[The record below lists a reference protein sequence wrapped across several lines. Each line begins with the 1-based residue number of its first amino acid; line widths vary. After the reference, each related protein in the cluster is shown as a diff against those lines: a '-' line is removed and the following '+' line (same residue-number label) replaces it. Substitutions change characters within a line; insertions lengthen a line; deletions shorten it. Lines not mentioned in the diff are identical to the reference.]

1 MAPPVKQSQLMKR
14 LPVKEIIRGAG
25 KDGPGMLACM
35 MELDARLLKDNTV
48 YHENSREILDIFL
61 TFFKVLVPEEY
72 NGSLVKLLHVSL
84 SGVTGIARWCQRPS
98 APETVKAATSL
109 RLLSASKEY
118 TAWSAWILAHSRA
131 AADKT
136 EFLDSYLLTCSLFR
150 SLLTAFP
157 TIRSELVKDPNMLRV
172 AITMWTGYSPDH
184 PLIYYAWKRNRDP
197 SVDEVDVA
205 MAVFHAVAVAN
216 WDGIVDAILD
226 ETVCSTAMFVEG
238 TIQRLMRLPSINK
251 IEYLANLPDT
261 TSEIANIRI
270 TIMVTHRLMTTSP
283 TLYSMFMDQN
293 TPQLYI
299 KVLSRLTDKIFH
311 LNFPLSGDII
321 EARQT
326 RITEL
331 TKLAGDIVQWP
342 TMTSS
347 SVLKN
352 IKSIMSSGATE
363 LLGHSYPLLSTDDT
377 RELEAFDTIFETLRS
392 YALYPQ
398 VISFIKELEWYRIGR
413 ANDPENG
420 PNPREGFVNNTC
432 LSLHSHFP
440 ILTDERERL
449 CDNIHHSIDSTAV
462 APWTE
467 RVCAACHSVAYC
479 SRQCQKADWKNTHRS
494 ECPHLRREYHSQR
507 ISNARYSYSSRAFH
521 VYALRLALEFNEKRR
536 ALPPAARRESLT
548 HAISVDFFQDMDDG
562 SALNV
567 KSVSDYHAWTVLVIP
582 PYLIARF
589 NDLLDAFERMN
600 EPFLQPDSINSEP
613 WNDVGSARLIET
625 CICFGDK
632 DVILVVLLQRT
643 SSNQAITPEPQEAT
657 SQLQKSGSRGD
668 DSTTEWDFGVVA
680 SLAYPL
686 LMPRLSTTPKG
697 GVAN

>member
-35 MELDARLLKDNTV
+35 TELDARLLKDNTV
-48 YHENSREILDIFL
+48 YHEHCREILDIFL
-61 TFFKVLVPEEY
+61 TFFKVPVPEEY

-98 APETVKAATSL
+98 ASETVKAATSL
-109 RLLSASKEY
+109 RLLGASKEY

-136 EFLDSYLLTCSLFR
+136 EFLDSYFLTCSLFR

-157 TIRSELVKDPNMLRV
+157 TIRSELVKDRNMLKV

-184 PLIYYAWKRNRDP
+184 PLIYYAWERNRDP

-205 MAVFHAVAVAN
+205 MAVFHAVAMAN

-331 TKLAGDIVQWP
+331 TELAGDIVQWP

-377 RELEAFDTIFETLRS
+377 RGLEAFNTIFETLRS

-398 VISFIKELEWYRIGR
+398 VISSFIKELEWYRIGR
-413 ANDPENG
+413 ANDPEDG
-420 PNPREGFVNNTC
+420 PNPREGLVNNTC

-449 CDNIHHSIDSTAV
+449 CDNIHVYKPTV
-462 APWTE
+462 AT
-467 RVCAACHSVAYC
+467 
-479 SRQCQKADWKNTHRS
+479 
-494 ECPHLRREYHSQR
+494 
-507 ISNARYSYSSRAFH
+507 
-521 VYALRLALEFNEKRR
+521 
-536 ALPPAARRESLT
+536 
-548 HAISVDFFQDMDDG
+548 
-562 SALNV
+562 LN
-567 KSVSDYHAWTVLVIP
+567 
-582 PYLIARF
+582 
-589 NDLLDAFERMN
+589 
-600 EPFLQPDSINSEP
+600 
-613 WNDVGSARLIET
+613 
-625 CICFGDK
+625 
-632 DVILVVLLQRT
+632 
-643 SSNQAITPEPQEAT
+643 
-657 SQLQKSGSRGD
+657 
-668 DSTTEWDFGVVA
+668 
-680 SLAYPL
+680 
-686 LMPRLSTTPKG
+686 
-697 GVAN
+697 